1 MGILFSSLREHS
13 ERIGSK
19 FITNITMTT
28 RKSFINGI
36 SSLVSLAGITSFNS
50 LFGAEKTNN
59 CCLPKPS
66 ASFKFNS
73 DGAITFFMIADWH
86 LRMKDKPPS
95 TVIVDKLEKKIKALN
110 ASFVVLSGDNVNT
123 RENTIEKFPILMT
136 PLVEALKR
144 TNTSLAITFGNH
156 DSEHA
161 PNDSVYFSRQAQYD
175 WFKKQLGD
183 LFIDYD
189 IPELTG
195 VGTGVID
202 IYSKDTKKPSF
213 KVYLA
218 DSGSYV
224 RFREDGSPIPSSGW
238 DNPHSDQIAWYIKDS
253 ADKVPH
259 LWIQHIIVP
268 DIITNGVFE
277 ITEETGKGI
286 VKGRIDK
293 KNPRKLF
300 NVKPVATKLIA
311 GQVRESPCPPQWSIY
326 ENKEHTVD
334 GITLYEAWRKSGT
347 MKGAFFGHDHSNSF
361 DTIDNNG
368 MRLGATAIFNW
379 GQVRVFTVNSDGTYK
394 TYMAKV

>member
-1 MGILFSSLREHS
+1 MRKKI
-13 ERIGSK
+13 K
-19 FITNITMTT
+19 FDIINATYNTNNTFIIMIN

-36 SSLVSLAGITSFNS
+36 SSLASLASIGSVNP
-50 LFGAEKTNN
+50 LFGANN
-59 CCLPKPS
+59 ANNANLRNS
-66 ASFKFNS
+66 STSFTFS
-73 DGAITFFMIADWH
+73 DDNTITFFMIADWH

-95 TVIVDKLEKKIKALN
+95 TVIVDKLEKKINALKP
-110 ASFVVLSGDNVNT
+110 SFVVLSGDNVNT
-123 RENTIEKFPILMT
+123 RENTIEKFSILMT

-238 DNPHSDQIAWYIKDS
+238 DNPHSDQIAWYMRDS

-277 ITEETGKGI
+277 KTEEQGKGI

-293 KNPRKLF
+293 SNPRKLF
-300 NVKPVATKLIA
+300 NVKPVASKLLA

-379 GQVRVFTVNSDGTYK
+379 GQVRVFKIKADGTYTTNMSK
-394 TYMAKV
+394 L

>member
-1 MGILFSSLREHS
+1 
-13 ERIGSK
+13 
-19 FITNITMTT
+19 
-28 RKSFINGI
+28 
-36 SSLVSLAGITSFNS
+36 
-50 LFGAEKTNN
+50 
-59 CCLPKPS
+59 
-66 ASFKFNS
+66 
-73 DGAITFFMIADWH
+73 
-86 LRMKDKPPS
+86 
-95 TVIVDKLEKKIKALN
+95 
-110 ASFVVLSGDNVNT
+110 
-123 RENTIEKFPILMT
+123 
-136 PLVEALKR
+136 
-144 TNTSLAITFGNH
+144 
-156 DSEHA
+156 

-224 RFREDGSPIPSSGW
+224 KFREDGSPIPSSGW

-277 ITEETGKGI
+277 TTEEVGKVKI
-286 VKGRIDK
+286 KGRIDK

-300 NVKPVATKLIA
+300 NIKPVASKLIA
-311 GQVRESPCPPQWSIY
+311 GQVRESPCPPQWSVY

-379 GQVRVFTVNSDGTYK
+379 GQVRVFKIKADGTYTTNMSK
-394 TYMAKV
+394 L

>member
-1 MGILFSSLREHS
+1 MI
-13 ERIGSK
+13 
-19 FITNITMTT
+19 N
-28 RKSFINGI
+28 RKSFINGFC
-36 SSLVSLAGITSFNS
+36 SLTTLAGLSPLNSLYSAPTDTAKSKSPSFN
-50 LFGAEKTNN
+50 FANDET
-59 CCLPKPS
+59 
-66 ASFKFNS
+66 
-73 DGAITFFMIADWH
+73 ITFFMIADWH

-224 RFREDGSPIPSSGW
+224 RFRDDGSPIPSSGW

-277 ITEETGKGI
+277 KTEEQGKGI

-293 KNPRKLF
+293 SNPRKLF
-300 NVKPVATKLIA
+300 NVKPVASKLLA

-379 GQVRVFTVNSDGTYK
+379 GQVRVFKINADGTYTTSMTK
-394 TYMAKV
+394 L

>member
-1 MGILFSSLREHS
+1 MI
-13 ERIGSK
+13 
-19 FITNITMTT
+19 N
-28 RKSFINGI
+28 RKSFINGFC
-36 SSLVSLAGITSFNS
+36 SLTTLAGLSPFNS
-50 LFGAEKTNN
+50 LYSAPTDTAKS
-59 CCLPKPS
+59 KSPS
-66 ASFKFNS
+66 FNFAN
-73 DGAITFFMIADWH
+73 DGTITFFMIADWH

-136 PLVEALKR
+136 PLVKALKR

-277 ITEETGKGI
+277 TTEEVGKVKI
-286 VKGRIDK
+286 KGRIDK
-293 KNPRKLF
+293 SNPRKLF
-300 NVKPVATKLIA
+300 NVKPVASKLIA

-379 GQVRVFTVNSDGTYK
+379 GQVRVFKIKADGTYTTNMTK
-394 TYMAKV
+394 L

>member
-1 MGILFSSLREHS
+1 MFLLDMINR
-13 ERIGSK
+13 K
-19 FITNITMTT
+19 TFIC
-28 RKSFINGI
+28 GI
-36 SSLVSLAGITSFNS
+36 SSCASLAGIGSLNS
-50 LFGAEKTNN
+50 ILGAEKADDN
-59 CCLPKPS
+59 
-66 ASFKFNS
+66 
-73 DGAITFFMIADWH
+73 AITFFMIADWH

-123 RENTIEKFPILMT
+123 RENTVEKFPILMT

-161 PNDSVYFSRQAQYD
+161 PDDPAYFSRQAQYD

-195 VGTGVID
+195 VGTGVIN
-202 IYSKDTKKPSF
+202 IFSKDIKKPSF

-238 DNPHSDQIAWYIKDS
+238 DNPHSDQIAWYMSDS
-253 ADKVPH
+253 DDKVPH

-277 ITEETGKGI
+277 KTQEQGKGI

-293 KNPRKLF
+293 SNPGKLF
-300 NVKPVATKLIA
+300 NVKPVASKLLA
-311 GQVRESPCPPQWSIY
+311 GQVRESPCPPQWSVY
-326 ENKEHTVD
+326 ENKEHTVN
-334 GITLYEAWRKSGT
+334 GVTLYEAWRRSGS

-379 GQVRVFTVNSDGTYK
+379 GQVRVFKIKADGAYT
-394 TYMAKV
+394 TYMSKL

>member
-1 MGILFSSLREHS
+1 MI
-13 ERIGSK
+13 
-19 FITNITMTT
+19 N

-36 SSLVSLAGITSFNS
+36 SSLASLASIASLNS
-50 LFGAEKTNN
+50 LFGANN
-59 CCLPKPS
+59 ANNANLNNS
-66 ASFKFNS
+66 STSFKFGN
-73 DGAITFFMIADWH
+73 DDTITFFMIADWH

-95 TVIVDKLEKKIKALN
+95 TKIVKNLEKKIKALN
-110 ASFVVLSGDNVNT
+110 ASFVVLSGDNVNP

-161 PNDSVYFSRQAQYD
+161 PNDPAYFSRQAQYD

-202 IYSKDTKKPSF
+202 IYSKETKKPSF

-224 RFREDGSPIPSSGW
+224 RSKPDGSPIPSSGW
-238 DNPHSDQIAWYIKDS
+238 DNPHSDQIAWYLKDS

-277 ITEETGKGI
+277 KTDEQGKGI

-293 KNPRKLF
+293 SNPRKLF
-300 NVKPVATKLIA
+300 NVKPVASKLLA
-311 GQVRESPCPPQWSIY
+311 GQVRESPCPPQWSVY

-379 GQVRVFTVNSDGTYK
+379 GQVRVFKIKADGTYTTNMSK
-394 TYMAKV
+394 L